1 MHSTIGAANM
11 KRNLRAEAT
20 AADPLVRMNRLVRK
34 AREGAHDIALQ
45 KLGRQEI
52 EGPVEDVGTGNT
64 ILKLRDHPL
73 AKLIKEHKL
82 VPEALTAADEIHTAF
97 HAIASRMMIRP
108 GCLER
113 IDGRGRGDMP
123 WPAKISRS
131 VSNYQAFARHWT
143 KRANL
148 GDPMLEVLIAVI
160 IDERSIRDVSE
171 GVSVGHRRFGHVRI
185 KRAVIAGLQDY
196 AARAGFVTGGLAQR
210 WQDEAEQVFPVL
222 AAAAR
227 IPEARLRQ
235 AVEAA
240 RGL

>member
-1 MHSTIGAANM
+1 MT
-11 KRNLRAEAT
+11 KRNLRSEAE
-20 AADPLVRMNRLVRK
+20 AADPVRRMLRLTRK
-34 AREGAHDIALQ
+34 AELNAFEQ
-45 KLGRQEI
+45 KRDTIKEA
-52 EGPVEDVGTGNT
+52 VTDVGTGYT
-64 ILKLRDHPL
+64 ILKLKDHPIG
-73 AKLIKEHKL
+73 KLFDEHKL
-82 VPEALTAADEIHTAF
+82 VPEAVTAADEIHTAF

-148 GDPMLEVLIAVI
+148 GDPMLEVLIAVV
-160 IDERSIRDVSE
+160 IDERSIRAVSE
-171 GVSVGHRRFGHVRI
+171 DLRFDHKRI

-196 AARAGFVTGGLAQR
+196 AARAGYAPSGCATR
-210 WQDEAEQVFPVL
+210 WMEASEQVFRVYGVDAGARL
-222 AAAAR
+222 AAGK
-227 IPEARLRQ
+227 LQQ

-240 RGL
+240 RGI